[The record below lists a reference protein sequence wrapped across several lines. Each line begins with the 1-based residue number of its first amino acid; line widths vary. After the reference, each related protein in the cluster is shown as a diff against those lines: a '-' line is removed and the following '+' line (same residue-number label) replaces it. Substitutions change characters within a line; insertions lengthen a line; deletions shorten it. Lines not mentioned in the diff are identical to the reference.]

1 MGRKG
6 NGEKGNIWVAFYLYL
21 NCSEFSTLSLL
32 LWVRP
37 RSVYWGMALWLLLS
51 HLSELPRSVQVLK
64 TSWVSQGRCHGSL
77 PAPSS
82 SSLSFSVSGRMRSK
96 NMPPRW
102 LCNPGQAVSPLCGL
116 VATLVK
122 GDHTVE
128 LSLANEQAVGI
139 SVCPLWHPLP
149 RTADAICGHQSRP
162 WSSQEDAA
170 RPSSVLRAPGG
181 CEEGWRSLW
190 GTDRAEELCSLLQE
204 AHQPTLGEV
213 ATRAHP
219 VLIRWQGVIRDC
231 RLLKHIGGN
240 IL

>member
-1 MGRKG
+1 MVKK
-6 NGEKGNIWVAFYLYL
+6 EIYDWLFTSTWTAASFLHFLFYCESDPDRSTEGWLCGFCCPISLSCLGLYRSWRPVE
-21 NCSEFSTLSLL
+21 CSREG
-32 LWVRP
+32 VMDP
-37 RSVYWGMALWLLLS
+37 C
-51 HLSELPRSVQVLK
+51 LPL
-64 TSWVSQGRCHGSL
+64 
-77 PAPSS
+77 SS

-139 SVCPLWHPLP
+139 SVSPLWHPLP
-149 RTADAICGHQSRP
+149 QRADAICGHQSRP

-170 RPSSVLRAPGG
+170 RPGSVLRAPGG